1 MVRVLSSIIIRSL
14 QFCRSRWQN
23 SFQDFHI
30 HMLVLED
37 QFCGLVLNIS
47 LSPSLI
53 ETFYSKSQFNVG
65 AHYTVHLAVF
75 SLSDLSSYAVKMLK
89 SGPVGGRA
97 GGRNWEN
104 EQPKASPTRQLKHGD
119 SSPSVI
125 RPETQTVRQSEWP
138 PVRPCSTPS
147 SPPPWGGTSTTTRRC
162 TTCRCSHTSSQTSSQ
177 ISTVGWEGTPKT
189 KNIKSWLLYF

>member
-89 SGPVGGRA
+89 SGPVGGRS
-97 GGRNWEN
+97 GGRN
-104 EQPKASPTRQLKHGD
+104 
-119 SSPSVI
+119 
-125 RPETQTVRQSEWP
+125 
-138 PVRPCSTPS
+138 
-147 SPPPWGGTSTTTRRC
+147 
-162 TTCRCSHTSSQTSSQ
+162 
-177 ISTVGWEGTPKT
+177 
-189 KNIKSWLLYF
+189 